1 MVMREY
7 FNVYGGNSG
16 LTESIIYWNPPKNR
30 KRTIVVYSGAT
41 LGTTL
46 MGNVDSAT
54 MINGKSI
61 KTFTAPAIVI
71 VRKGLAGQTKY
82 IASGKFTINDDAYVI
97 KVKDKYIEKIDVEWF
112 EKNIHRYIEACITSR
127 GTNGTFSKEQFLDTD
142 FTYPSMI
149 EQKKIVD
156 IYKSI
161 DDLNGKVFALCERI
175 KKLNGYVIEGV
186 TEFQKEA
193 GKLFDIKGGNSG
205 LTEEFIYNNQPIN
218 EEDAIVVYSSSTD
231 ETTNMGVISKNS
243 KLKGE
248 NIKFFKGPAAIIA
261 RNGQAGKVMFIEKG
275 MFTINDHAYVLTV
288 KPAYK
293 KTIALEWFVD
303 VAEKYTKNCV
313 TSKDANGTFSKEVFL
328 KEEIDVPEYSIQKKI
343 VKKKKGLKQ
352 VYSKLNLLLKVIE
365 GNEIAHVGIS
375 ADMI

>member
-1 MVMREY
+1 MVMGEY

-16 LTESIIYWNPPKNR
+16 LTESIIYWNPPKNK

-54 MINGKSI
+54 MINGKPI

-71 VRKGLAGQTKY
+71 VRKGLAGKTKY
-82 IASGKFTINDDAYVI
+82 IAAGKFTINDDAYVI
-97 KVKDKYIEKIDVEWF
+97 KIKDKYIEEIDVEWF
-112 EKNIHRYIEACITSR
+112 EINIHRYIEASITSR
-127 GTNGTFSKEQFLDTD
+127 GTNGTFSKEQFLNTD

-149 EQKKIVD
+149 EQKEIVG

-161 DDLNGKVFALCERI
+161 DDLNCKVSALCERI
-175 KKLNGYVIEGV
+175 KRLNEYVIQGV

-231 ETTNMGVISKNS
+231 EATIYGSN
-243 KLKGE
+243 
-248 NIKFFKGPAAIIA
+248 
-261 RNGQAGKVMFIEKG
+261 IEK
-275 MFTINDHAYVLTV
+275 L
-288 KPAYK
+288 
-293 KTIALEWFVD
+293 
-303 VAEKYTKNCV
+303 
-313 TSKDANGTFSKEVFL
+313 
-328 KEEIDVPEYSIQKKI
+328 
-343 VKKKKGLKQ
+343 
-352 VYSKLNLLLKVIE
+352 
-365 GNEIAHVGIS
+365 
-375 ADMI
+375 

>member
-16 LTESIIYWNPPKNR
+16 LTESIIYWNPPKNK

-54 MINGKSI
+54 MINGKPI
-61 KTFTAPAIVI
+61 KIFTAPAIVI
-71 VRKGLAGQTKY
+71 VRKGLAGKTKY
-82 IASGKFTINDDAYVI
+82 IAAGKFTINDDAYVI
-97 KVKDKYIEKIDVEWF
+97 KVKDKYIEEIDVEWF

-149 EQKKIVD
+149 EQKEIVD

-161 DDLNGKVFALCERI
+161 DDLNCKVSALCERI

-186 TEFQKEA
+186 TDFQKEA

-231 ETTNMGVISKNS
+231 EATNMGVISKNS

-248 NIKFFKGPAAIIA
+248 NIKCFKGPAAIIA

-303 VAEKYTKNCV
+303 VAEKHTKNCV

-328 KEEIDVPEYSIQKKI
+328 KEEIDVPEYLIQKKI
-343 VKKKKGLKQ
+343 VKKKKGLKL

-365 GNEIAHVGIS
+365 GKEITHVGTS
-375 ADMI
+375 ADII

>member
-1 MVMREY
+1 MFIE
-7 FNVYGGNSG
+7 
-16 LTESIIYWNPPKNR
+16 
-30 KRTIVVYSGAT
+30 
-41 LGTTL
+41 
-46 MGNVDSAT
+46 
-54 MINGKSI
+54 
-61 KTFTAPAIVI
+61 
-71 VRKGLAGQTKY
+71 KGM
-82 IASGKFTINDDAYVI
+82 FTINDHAYVLT
-97 KVKDKYIEKIDVEWF
+97 VKPAYKKTIALEWFVDVAEKYTKNCVTSKDANGTFSKEVFLKEEIDVEWF

-161 DDLNGKVFALCERI
+161 DDLNCKVFDLCERI

-243 KLKGE
+243 KL
-248 NIKFFKGPAAIIA
+248 NP
-261 RNGQAGKVMFIEKG
+261 
-275 MFTINDHAYVLTV
+275 HA
-288 KPAYK
+288 
-293 KTIALEWFVD
+293 
-303 VAEKYTKNCV
+303 
-313 TSKDANGTFSKEVFL
+313 S
-328 KEEIDVPEYSIQKKI
+328 
-343 VKKKKGLKQ
+343 
-352 VYSKLNLLLKVIE
+352 LL
-365 GNEIAHVGIS
+365 APP
-375 ADMI
+375 